1 MMRFLLTLP
10 ALLVLAA
17 CAANPIYEDATRL
30 AEAGRPEEAVA
41 RLERLVKENPRNAEY
56 RAALIRERDRAVAQR
71 LFAGDVH
78 LRAGRLSEA
87 EREFLA
93 AAALD
98 TDAMRSTSRLSAVAL
113 ARKQQAA
120 LREAEA
126 LLKAG
131 KLDLAEARTRDVL
144 ADSPN
149 HGPGRELLR
158 RVLEAGMAAD
168 PAPRLKAPFRK
179 PVTLEFRDAPIRT
192 VFDMLSRTSGINFVF
207 DRDVKQDQKLSVFL
221 RNTTLEDA
229 LELILTTH
237 GLDRKVLNE
246 NSVLVYP
253 NTPAKQKD
261 YRELVVRSFYLS
273 NADVKQAAV
282 MVKTLTRAQDVF
294 IDEKLNLMVMRD
306 TPEVV
311 RMADQLVRTLD
322 LAEPEVMLEVE
333 VLELSRTRLQDLGIN
348 WPGSVSLGARGVS
361 TTGTTT
367 ATTSTQPIDGPMVF
381 SIANPALTMNLR
393 ATVGRSTLLANPR
406 IRVKNR
412 EKAKIHIG
420 DKVPVF
426 TSTAVANAGVASSVT
441 YLDVGLKLDVEPQVY
456 LNDDVSIKVSLEVSN
471 IVKEVQANA
480 GATVAYQIGTRNT
493 TTVLQLRDGETQ
505 ILAGLINDNDR
516 RTSSRIPGLGDLPV
530 LSRLFGSTNEN
541 KEKSEIVLLIT
552 PRVVRN
558 ITRPE
563 GVMAELPVGTDTTPG
578 RAPLRIARTEPG
590 SLGVS
595 PAGAGGNAGGR
606 AAPEMP
612 RATDAP
618 FQIGLALPASVRL
631 NDQFALT
638 VLLPDVI
645 ELANGYVEIAFD
657 PAVLR
662 MMGGTPSEPGRVRL
676 PVVGAGQSMEVTLQA
691 IAESPGTQIS
701 VANAELVDAS
711 GFAVGV
717 APPPPAT
724 LAVRK

>member
-1 MMRFLLTLP
+1 MRFLLPLL
-10 ALLVLAA
+10 AALVLVA
-17 CAANPIYEDATRL
+17 CASTQAYEDANRL
-30 AEAGRPEEAVA
+30 AEAGQPEEAVA
-41 RLERLVKENPRNAEY
+41 RLEQLVKDNPRNAQY
-56 RAALIRERDRAVAQR
+56 RAALLRERDRAVALR
-71 LFAGDVH
+71 MNAGDVQ
-78 LRAGRLSEA
+78 LRAGRYDDA
-87 EREFLA
+87 EREYQA

-98 TDAMRSTSRLSAVAL
+98 ADAVRTSVRLADVAR
-113 ARKQQAA
+113 ARRHQAI

-126 LLKAG
+126 SLKAG
-131 KLDLAEARTRDVL
+131 RIDVAETRVREILGDT
-144 ADSPN
+144 PN
-149 HGPGRELLR
+149 HAPARDLLR

-168 PAPRLKAPFRK
+168 PTPRLKAPFRK

-207 DRDVKQDQKLSVFL
+207 DRDVKQDQKLTVFL
-221 RNTTLEDA
+221 RNTSLEDA

-246 NSVLVYP
+246 NSVLIYP

-261 YRELVVRSFYLS
+261 YRELVVRSFYLA

-333 VLELSRTRLQDLGIN
+333 VLELTRTRLQDLGVA
-348 WPGSVSLGARGVS
+348 WPGSVSLGARS
-361 TTGTTT
+361 TGT
-367 ATTSTQPIDGPMVF
+367 AIPTQPIDGPMVF
-381 SIANPALTMNLR
+381 SIANPALTANLR

-426 TSTAVANAGVASSVT
+426 TSTAVANAGVSSSVT

-456 LNDDVSIKVSLEVSN
+456 LNDDVSIKMGLEVSN
-471 IVKEVQANA
+471 IVKEVSANA

-493 TTVLQLRDGETQ
+493 STVLQLRDGETQ

-516 RTSSRIPGLGDLPV
+516 RTSVRIPGLGDLPV
-530 LSRLFGSTNEN
+530 LGRLFGSTNDN
-541 KEKSEIVLLIT
+541 KEKTEIVLLIT

-558 ITRPE
+558 IVRPE
-563 GVMAELPVGTDTTPG
+563 GVMSELPVGTDTTPG
-578 RAPLRIARTEPG
+578 RAPLRIAKTAPGAVSVEPG
-590 SLGVS
+590 GGGTS
-595 PAGAGGNAGGR
+595 AGAGRQVPEARLGG
-606 AAPEMP
+606 
-612 RATDAP
+612 DAP
-618 FQIGLALPASVRL
+618 FQIGLSAPPSVRA
-631 NDQFALT
+631 NQQFPLMVT
-638 VLLPDVI
+638 LPEVI
-645 ELANGYVEIAFD
+645 EFTNGFVEIAYD
-657 PAVLR
+657 PAVLQIV
-662 MMGGTPSEPGRVRL
+662 GGTPSEPGRVRF
-676 PVVGAGQSMEVTLQA
+676 PVTGAGQSIEVTFVA
-691 IAESPGTQIS
+691 VKESVGTQIS
-701 VANAELVDAS
+701 LANAELIDAS

-717 APPPPAT
+717 APPPPVT
-724 LAVRK
+724 MSIRK

>member
-1 MMRFLLTLP
+1 MRFLFPLL
-10 ALLVLAA
+10 AVLVLAA
-17 CAANPIYEDATRL
+17 CASNQAYEDANRL
-30 AEAGRPEEAVA
+30 AESGQPEEAVA
-41 RLERLVKENPRNAEY
+41 RLEQLVKDNPRNAQY
-56 RAALIRERDRAVAQR
+56 RASLLRERDRAVAVR
-71 LFAGDVH
+71 MNAGDAQ
-78 LRAGRLSEA
+78 LRAGRYDEA
-87 EREFLA
+87 EREYQA

-98 TDAMRSTSRLSAVAL
+98 ADAVRSTVRLADVAR
-113 ARKQQAA
+113 ARRHQAI

-126 LLKAG
+126 SLKAG
-131 KLDLAEARTRDVL
+131 RLDVAETRVREVL
-144 ADSPN
+144 GDTPN
-149 HGPGRELLR
+149 HAPARDLLR

-168 PAPRLKAPFRK
+168 PTPRLKAPFRK
-179 PVTLEFRDAPIRT
+179 PVTLEFRDAQIRT

-207 DRDVKQDQKLSVFL
+207 DRDVKQDQKLTVFL
-221 RNTTLEDA
+221 RNTSLEDA

-246 NSVLVYP
+246 NSVLIYP

-333 VLELSRTRLQDLGIN
+333 VLELTRTRLQDLGVA
-348 WPGSVSLGARGVS
+348 WPGSVTLGARAA
-361 TTGTTT
+361 TGAATTT
-367 ATTSTQPIDGPMVF
+367 QLIDGPMVF
-381 SIANPALTMNLR
+381 SIANPALTANLR

-456 LNDDVSIKVSLEVSN
+456 LNDDVSIKMGLEVSN
-471 IVKEVQANA
+471 IVKEVTANA
-480 GATVAYQIGTRNT
+480 GTTVAYQIGTRNT

-516 RTSSRIPGLGDLPV
+516 RTSVRIPGLGDVPILG
-530 LSRLFGSTNEN
+530 RLFGSTNEN
-541 KEKSEIVLLIT
+541 KEKTEIVLLIT

-558 ITRPE
+558 IVRPE

-578 RAPLRIARTEPG
+578 RPPLRMSKTAPG
-590 SLGVS
+590 SVAVVPGGGGGA
-595 PAGAGGNAGGR
+595 AGAGR
-606 AAPEMP
+606 AIPEA
-612 RATDAP
+612 RQANDAP
-618 FQIGLALPASVRL
+618 FQIGLSAPPSVRA
-631 NDQFALT
+631 NEQFPLVVT
-638 VLLPDVI
+638 LPDVI
-645 ELANGYVEIAFD
+645 EIMNGFVEIAFD
-657 PAVLR
+657 PAVLKVV
-662 MMGGTPSEPGRVRL
+662 GGTTPEPGRIRAPL
-676 PVVGAGQSMEVTLQA
+676 AGGGQSIEVTFQA
-691 IAESPGTQIS
+691 IKEAVTTQLTVS
-701 VANAELVDAS
+701 NAEIIDAS

-717 APPPPAT
+717 APPPPIT
-724 LAVRK
+724 IAVRK

>member
-1 MMRFLLTLP
+1 MMRFLLPPLA
-10 ALLVLAA
+10 ALLLAA
-17 CAANPIYEDATRL
+17 CASNPAYEDATRL
-30 AEAGRPEEAVA
+30 SDAGQPEAAVA
-41 RLERLVKENPRNAEY
+41 RLQQVVEQNPRNAQY
-56 RAALIRERDRAVAQR
+56 RAALLRERDRAVALR
-71 LFAGDVH
+71 MNAGDVQM
-78 LRAGRLSEA
+78 RAGRYDEA
-87 EREFLA
+87 EREYQA

-98 TDAMRSTSRLSAVAL
+98 ADAVRSTVRLADVAR
-113 ARKQQAA
+113 ARRHDAI

-126 LLKAG
+126 SLKAG
-131 KLDLAEARTRDVL
+131 RLDAAETRVREVL
-144 ADSPN
+144 GDTPN
-149 HGPGRELLR
+149 HAPARDLLR

-179 PVTLEFRDAPIRT
+179 PVTLEFRDAKLGT

-207 DRDVKQDQKLSVFL
+207 DRDVKQDLKLSVFL

-246 NSVLVYP
+246 NSVLVYQ

-333 VLELSRTRLQDLGIN
+333 VLELARTRLQDLGVS
-348 WPGSVSLGARGVS
+348 WPGSVSLGAR
-361 TTGTTT
+361 TTGT
-367 ATTSTQPIDGPMVF
+367 AAVGSQLIDGPMVF
-381 SIANPALTMNLR
+381 SIANPALVASMR

-412 EKAKIHIG
+412 EKARIHIG
-420 DKVPVF
+420 EKVPVF
-426 TSTAVANAGVASSVT
+426 TSTAVANAGVAASVT

-456 LNDDVSIKVSLEVSN
+456 LNDDVAIKMGLEVSN
-471 IVKEVQANA
+471 IVREVTANA
-480 GATVAYQIGTRNT
+480 GSTVAYQIGTRNT
-493 TTVLQLRDGETQ
+493 NTVLQLRDGETQ

-516 RTSSRIPGLGDLPV
+516 RTSVRIPGLGDIPILG
-530 LSRLFGSTNEN
+530 RLFGSNNDN
-541 KEKSEIVLLIT
+541 KEKTEIVLLIT

-558 ITRPE
+558 IVRPE

-578 RAPLRIARTEPG
+578 RPALRIAKTAPG
-590 SLGVS
+590 ALAMAPGGT
-595 PAGAGGNAGGR
+595 GAGNGTSGLRPPPDARSNPESVFQFGLS
-606 AAPEMP
+606 APP
-612 RATDAP
+612 
-618 FQIGLALPASVRL
+618 SVRL
-631 NDQFALT
+631 NEQFPLT
-638 VLLPDVI
+638 VTLPDVV
-645 ELANGYVEIAFD
+645 ELANGFVEIAYD
-657 PAVLR
+657 PAVMQLV
-662 MMGGTPSEPGRVRL
+662 GGTPAEPGRVRL
-676 PVVGAGQSMEVTLQA
+676 PAAGSGQSLQVNFLA
-691 IAESPGTQIS
+691 IKETTGAQFTVS
-701 VANAELVDAS
+701 NAELIDAS

-717 APPPPAT
+717 SPPPPVAV
-724 LAVRK
+724 AVRK